1 MNSGRRSLRLSGLI
15 CCLVIAVVAGSVI
28 VPGLAADS
36 AVSVADAATGDSERS
51 TVTQTNKL
59 DSESAFAQQDEL
71 ETDRTRINVD
81 LREDGSARWTVEYWS
96 VLDDDNTT
104 AAFESLEDDIESDP
118 DSYTTDFAD
127 RITGTV
133 STAENATGREMSA
146 QEFGVETDRQSVSR
160 EYGVVRYSFEWEGF
174 ARIDGETL
182 QVGDAI
188 DGLFLDDGTRLLVS
202 WPEEYELDSSTP
214 EPDESRETA
223 VIWRGGSTEFLT
235 GEPRLTITP
244 AAGGLGTGTIAAGLA
259 LAALVLGVAGWL
271 LRRRST
277 DETPDSGPEPAAST
291 ATTSDEPASATETP
305 TTESTAESDD
315 TPSTAAESDDAETDG
330 EPDPELLSNE
340 EQVMRLLEANGGR
353 MKQQTVVK
361 ELGWTDA
368 KTSKVVSTL
377 REEDEIESFRIGRE
391 NVLTIPDE
399 DGNGLDL

>member
-1 MNSGRRSLRLSGLI
+1 MNPGRQSLRLGGLI
-15 CCLVIAVVAGSVI
+15 CCLVIAVVAGSAL

-36 AVSVADAATGDSERS
+36 AVSVADGATPESDGS
-51 TVTQTNKL
+51 TVAQTNQL
-59 DSESAFAQQDEL
+59 DSESVFAQVDDL
-71 ETDRTRINVD
+71 ETDRIRIDVD

-96 VLDDDNTT
+96 ELDDENTT
-104 AAFESLEDDIESDP
+104 AAFESLEEDVESDP
-118 DSYTTDFAD
+118 EGYTADFAD
-127 RITGTV
+127 RISGTV

-146 QEFGVETDRQSVSR
+146 EEFDVETDRQSVSR
-160 EYGVVRYSFEWEGF
+160 EYGVVRYSFAWEGF
-174 ARIDGETL
+174 ARTDGDTL
-182 QVGDAI
+182 EVGDAI

-223 VIWRGGSTEFLT
+223 VIWRGGNTEFLS

-244 AAGGLGTGTIAAGLA
+244 AAGGFGTGTIAVGLA

-271 LRRRST
+271 LRQRST
-277 DETPDSGPEPAAST
+277 DETPDAGPGAAASS
-291 ATTSDEPASATETP
+291 ATPSDDAAAATETP
-305 TTESTAESDD
+305 PTESTAESDD
-315 TPSTAAESDDAETDG
+315 TPSTTAESADGETDS

-353 MKQQTVVK
+353 MKQQTVVS

-377 REEDEIESFRIGRE
+377 REEGEIESFRIGRE